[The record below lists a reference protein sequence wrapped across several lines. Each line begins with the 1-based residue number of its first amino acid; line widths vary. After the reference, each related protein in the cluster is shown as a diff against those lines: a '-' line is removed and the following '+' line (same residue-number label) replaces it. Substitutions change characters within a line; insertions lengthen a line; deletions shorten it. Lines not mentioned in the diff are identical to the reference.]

1 MLLLKSWL
9 KIYLTRH
16 PFPRVFSRCS
26 KRDLDSYFQKG
37 GGMCLYNMP
46 NMKDLVGGKK
56 CGNGFVE
63 DGEECDC
70 GEPDVSIFVNWSFNC
85 PNFKY
90 KINGSNASVKPCLH
104 CMTLCLILY
113 LLTKAPDLNQM
124 CIWLLCVN
132 SFKMYFKRLADTLL
146 PLTRFLAGKNSNR

>member
-1 MLLLKSWL
+1 MQSKGQFMLHIVVECCNNQAHLNRLKMFL
-9 KIYLTRH
+9 FRH

-37 GGMCLYNMP
+37 GGMCLYNLP

-70 GEPDVSIFVNWSFNC
+70 GEPDVSS
-85 PNFKY
+85 
-90 KINGSNASVKPCLH
+90 
-104 CMTLCLILY
+104 LI
-113 LLTKAPDLNQM
+113 A
-124 CIWLLCVN
+124 V
-132 SFKMYFKRLADTLL
+132 
-146 PLTRFLAGKNSNR
+146 

>member
-1 MLLLKSWL
+1 MLSFILASMEWQQTRMKVTILNLHDLIMFFCSTSKHHTESQETTTRSEQSK
-9 KIYLTRH
+9 KIISCVIYSISASLALQNRMKVSVSRH

-63 DGEECDC
+63 EGEECDC
-70 GEPDVSIFVNWSFNC
+70 GESDVSIV
-85 PNFKY
+85 
-90 KINGSNASVKPCLH
+90 VL
-104 CMTLCLILY
+104 
-113 LLTKAPDLNQM
+113 
-124 CIWLLCVN
+124 
-132 SFKMYFKRLADTLL
+132 
-146 PLTRFLAGKNSNR
+146 

>member
-1 MLLLKSWL
+1 MRN
-9 KIYLTRH
+9 IVVCRH

-70 GEPDVSIFVNWSFNC
+70 GESDVSICSYPMDSYNMLTGTT
-85 PNFKY
+85 
-90 KINGSNASVKPCLH
+90 I
-104 CMTLCLILY
+104 LILLY
-113 LLTKAPDLNQM
+113 SILNKTVFRM
-124 CIWLLCVN
+124 
-132 SFKMYFKRLADTLL
+132 
-146 PLTRFLAGKNSNR
+146 GH

>member
-1 MLLLKSWL
+1 MWLLKELVLSLEIFFFFFVVCCPTIQPHRNTRNYYYVSAKRGQKRILHVILNIVLQMLLLKNGLNMSPS
-9 KIYLTRH
+9 RH

-63 DGEECDC
+63 EGEECDC
-70 GEPDVSIFVNWSFNC
+70 GEPDVSTSSSDSCLNPGTVS
-85 PNFKY
+85 
-90 KINGSNASVKPCLH
+90 SN
-104 CMTLCLILY
+104 
-113 LLTKAPDLNQM
+113 
-124 CIWLLCVN
+124 
-132 SFKMYFKRLADTLL
+132 
-146 PLTRFLAGKNSNR
+146 

>member
-1 MLLLKSWL
+1 MSVNSSP
-9 KIYLTRH
+9 RH

-70 GEPDVSIFVNWSFNC
+70 GEPDVSTFDVLSE
-85 PNFKY
+85 
-90 KINGSNASVKPCLH
+90 
-104 CMTLCLILY
+104 
-113 LLTKAPDLNQM
+113 LLQ
-124 CIWLLCVN
+124 
-132 SFKMYFKRLADTLL
+132 AD
-146 PLTRFLAGKNSNR
+146 RF

>member
-1 MLLLKSWL
+1 MTMSLS
-9 KIYLTRH
+9 RH

-70 GEPDVSIFVNWSFNC
+70 GEPDVSTFITD
-85 PNFKY
+85 
-90 KINGSNASVKPCLH
+90 GCL
-104 CMTLCLILY
+104 
-113 LLTKAPDLNQM
+113 
-124 CIWLLCVN
+124 
-132 SFKMYFKRLADTLL
+132 S
-146 PLTRFLAGKNSNR
+146 

>member
-1 MLLLKSWL
+1 MAHEIGHNFGMSHDHDGCCVEA
-9 KIYLTRH
+9 TAEEGGCVMAAATGH

-26 KRDLDSYFQKG
+26 KRDLDNYFQKG

-70 GEPDVSIFVNWSFNC
+70 GEPD
-85 PNFKY
+85 
-90 KINGSNASVKPCLH
+90 
-104 CMTLCLILY
+104 
-113 LLTKAPDLNQM
+113 
-124 CIWLLCVN
+124 
-132 SFKMYFKRLADTLL
+132 
-146 PLTRFLAGKNSNR
+146 